1 MRNKRTMSLAALS
14 IGALML
20 SACGSAGGTSDSDSA
35 SSSGS
40 DENLASTI
48 TMAISQAPTA
58 YNGNTAATNAVY
70 NTYVDNLTSSAF
82 AAFAASGNLERNEDF
97 GTYEKTSDDPLT
109 VKYTINEDAVWSDGT
124 PIDYDDVLLSWAA
137 MSGTHPTGETDE
149 ETGAEADLFQ
159 ASSTNGFAQLK
170 MIEGEAGDKEFEAVF
185 EDPYADWEA
194 MFTTG
199 LFMPAHIAAEQG
211 GLSADGDGAELIDA
225 IKNDDRDALTPVAEF
240 WNTGWA
246 YEADLPSLPDPA
258 LLPSSGPY
266 KLDNA
271 VNGTLTVVKN
281 DKYWG
286 EEREGQTD
294 TMVFKTVVD
303 EEAVQAL
310 QNGDVD
316 VIDPSSPTVDTKTA
330 LEQIGETVTVDTG
343 QSLTFSHV
351 DLDQRPGAVFEDL
364 KVRQA
369 FAACIP
375 RADMVDKFVT
385 PVDPEGSVLNLH
397 EYQPAQEDYQTVLD
411 GAPAAQGDGVA
422 DLEKAKSLLEEA
434 GKTEPVKVS
443 MMFASTSQLRADQV
457 ALVKDSCDQAGFE
470 ITPQPEAEW
479 SAKLSQPGAWDAVV
493 FGWAGSGLVASGQ
506 SIYVTGGEQ
515 NFGGYT
521 NEKVDSL
528 WDDIA
533 MNTDAEQ
540 VVPLKSE
547 LEQMLAETQYNV
559 VLYANPNITAYSSKL
574 EGVEQNPTQTGV
586 TWNAYSWTKQ
596 S

>member
-1 MRNKRTMSLAALS
+1 MRNKRTMTLAALS

-20 SACGSAGGTSDSDSA
+20 SACGSAGGTAETPA
-35 SSSGS
+35 SEGAE
-40 DENLASTI
+40 ENLASTI
-48 TMAISQAPTA
+48 NIAISQAPTA
-58 YNGNTAATNAVY
+58 YNGQTAATNAVY
-70 NTYVDNLTSSAF
+70 NTYVDNLTSSGF
-82 AAFAASGNLERNEDF
+82 AAFAANGNLEPNEEF

-109 VKYTINEDAVWSDGT
+109 IKYTINEDAVWSDGV
-124 PIDYDDVLLSWAA
+124 PIDYDDVLLTWAA
-137 MSGTHPTGETDE
+137 SSGTHPTGETDP

-159 ASSTNGFAQLK
+159 AASTNGFASMK
-170 MIEGEAGDKEFEAVF
+170 MIEGEPGAKEFEAVF
-185 EDPYADWEA
+185 DDPYADWEA
-194 MFTTG
+194 LFTTG
-199 LFMPAHIAAEQG
+199 VFLPAHIAAEQG
-211 GLSADGDGAELIDA
+211 GMSPEGDGAELVEA
-225 IKNDDRDALTPVAEF
+225 IQATDIEALTPVAEF
-240 WNTGWA
+240 WNTGWN
-246 YEADLPSLPDPA
+246 YEADLPSLPDTA

-271 VNGTLTVVKN
+271 ADGTLTLVKN
-281 DKYWG
+281 DAYWG
-286 EEREGQTD
+286 EERAGKTD
-294 TMVFKTVVD
+294 TIVFKTIVD

-316 VIDPSSPTVDTKTA
+316 IIEPSSPTVDTKTA
-330 LEQIGETVTVDTG
+330 LEQIGETVKVDTG

-369 FAACIP
+369 FAKCIP

-385 PVDPEGSVLNLH
+385 PIDPEGSVMNLH

-411 GAPAAQGDGVA
+411 GAEAAQGDGTA
-422 DLEKAKSLLEEA
+422 DIEGAKALLTEA

-457 ALVKDSCDQAGFE
+457 ALVKDSCDKAGFE

-506 SIYVTGGEQ
+506 SIYITGGEQ

-521 NEKVDSL
+521 DSEVDSL
-528 WDDIA
+528 WDEIVTT
-533 MNTDAEQ
+533 TDAEA
-540 VVPLKSE
+540 VIPLKTD
-547 LEQMLAETQYNV
+547 LEQRLAETQYNV
-559 VLYANPNITAYSSKL
+559 VLYANPNIAGYSSKL
-574 EGVEQNPTQTGV
+574 QGVELNPTQTGI

-596 S
+596 N